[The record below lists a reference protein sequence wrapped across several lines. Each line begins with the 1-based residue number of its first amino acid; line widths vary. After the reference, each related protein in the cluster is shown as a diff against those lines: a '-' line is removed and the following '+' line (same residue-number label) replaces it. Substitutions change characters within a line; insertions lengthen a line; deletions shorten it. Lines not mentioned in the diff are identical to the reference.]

1 MINRS
6 IGEPRPD
13 EVRAALNRIIASD
26 LLRHSPQLVAFIRF
40 IVETTLRGEASR
52 IKGYT
57 IAIEAFG
64 RGESFDPE
72 TDPIVRVEAGRL
84 RRALEQYYTRDG
96 ATDDIVIE
104 LPRGRYVPSFRRI
117 EHFVPVFS
125 WVGGVK
131 DKFLAAIP
139 VAWRFSLAALA
150 LLVVGTTTLIAVG
163 RWDRQTST
171 TALGLTDQQL
181 IRTFRP
187 GSGFPVV
194 SVHAFEA

>member
-104 LPRGRYVPSFRRI
+104 LPRGRYVPSFRRRI

-125 WVGGVK
+125 SIGGIK

-171 TALGLTDQQL
+171 TALGLSDQQ
-181 IRTFRP
+181 
-187 GSGFPVV
+187 
-194 SVHAFEA
+194 